1 MSGDRLGGV
10 KTLKVTGFLDEFEK
24 DEIKKS
30 VDIVSLF
37 TSFGIS
43 LEQKGNSHIGK
54 CPFHDDKTPSLSV
67 DRVKGLFNCFGC
79 GESGDVFNLVQKMKN
94 VEFKESLKFLKE
106 YDTSTGSVTE
116 GSIVPIPKNEDIPSS
131 DKEIKRATGRKQA
144 SCSSMQPGTGT
155 VGDPLLVDQP
165 KGGSLKSI
173 DLDRIMEFYSKTLSS
188 SKEPISYLEQRG
200 IGPEVLSRFGC
211 GYSNGKLK
219 DLVSSDQK
227 KVLKEVGIFNEKGY
241 ETFKDCAVFPFFDS
255 AGKVTGLYGRKL
267 ASSAKVKHLYLKG
280 PHRGLLNRKAS
291 SVYREEIILTESVID
306 ALSLIQ
312 LGIENVIP
320 CYGTNGFTDE
330 HLSLLKDERVQ
341 LVTIA
346 FDNDDAG
353 RRAAEKLRERLIAEE
368 FPVKVIYPTEAKDW
382 NEFLTFIDKTGD
394 TSVSDPVLSRQGKKE
409 DFTSLLQ
416 SAEITY
422 PKGKSPDFSVSKE
435 KGKYVFTAGDISYR
449 LLGVKELFVSN
460 LRVNIRAE
468 KGDMSFIDNSDL
480 YSARS
485 RTSFSL
491 HLSRLFDVETKR
503 IEKDLVRIVEYLE
516 DERDKSLSSGDEK
529 EYELSEKEIGLGME
543 FLTSENLFDRIV
555 QDTELLGYVGEE
567 INKILIYLAA
577 SSRKLDDP
585 ISVIVMSESA
595 AGKSYLIDTVR
606 KLIPPEDV
614 VSMTSLSDQ
623 ALNYLPEE
631 GLKHKFLVMGEA
643 VHSEVVEHQIRE
655 MLSAHEL
662 SRLVTTK
669 DEKTGKMTSKL
680 TKKEVI
686 VSAVMSS
693 TDYDLN
699 AENTSRSFVV
709 NTDES
714 TDQTRRI
721 HASQKKKYSTER
733 LEVRKNRIPEIIK
746 THHAAQRLLKK
757 IFVVNTLAER
767 VSFPDTLMRSRRD
780 HDRFMDLIA
789 TVAFLRQYQKEE
801 KEADGVAYIECDI
814 TDLKLA
820 VNIIKDILPATL
832 TNFPKSAI
840 TLYGELRKV
849 ITEKAK
855 DEELLATEVSISQR
869 ELREKTGLDQMFVK
883 RNLKTLID
891 FEYLICAGSKSRGSR
906 NTYRLIS
913 DEPIELLD
921 LSKLLNLEGKL

>member
-10 KTLKVTGFLDEFEK
+10 KTLKVSGFLDEFEK
-24 DEIKKS
+24 DEIKRN
-30 VDIVSLF
+30 VDIISLF
-37 TSFGIS
+37 TSFGVS
-43 LEQKGNSHIGK
+43 LEQKGKSHIGN

-67 DRVKGLFNCFGC
+67 DRGKGLFNCFGC
-79 GESGDVFNLVQKMKN
+79 GESGDVFDLVQKI
-94 VEFKESLKFLKE
+94 EGIDFKDSLKYLKE
-106 YDTSTGSVTE
+106 FDGSVLRFPQTKE
-116 GSIVPIPKNEDIPSS
+116 VPKNEDVPKS
-131 DKEIKRATGRKQA
+131 
-144 SCSSMQPGTGT
+144 
-155 VGDPLLVDQP
+155 DQP
-165 KGGSLKSI
+165 KGGSLESV
-173 DLDRIMEFYSKTLSS
+173 DLDRVMEFYQKSLFS
-188 SKEPISYLEQRG
+188 SKESISYLETRG
-200 IGPEVLSRFGC
+200 IGVELLSRFGC

-227 KVLKEVGIFNEKGY
+227 NALKEIGIFNEKGF
-241 ETFKDCAVFPFFDS
+241 ESFQTCVVFPLLDS
-255 AGKVTGLYGRKL
+255 HSKVTGLYGRKL
-267 ASSAKVKHLYLKG
+267 ANSAKVKHLYLKG
-280 PHRGLLNRKAS
+280 PRRGLLNRKAA
-291 SVYREEIILTESVID
+291 SVYREEIILTESIID

-312 LGIENVIP
+312 LGVENVIP

-330 HLSLLKDERVQ
+330 HLSLLKDERVK

-353 RRAAEKLRERLIAEE
+353 RRAAEKLIELLVKEG
-368 FPVKVIYPTEAKDW
+368 FPVKVIYPSGSKDW
-382 NEFLTFIDKTGD
+382 NEFLTLRGE
-394 TSVSDPVLSRQGKKE
+394 KKE
-409 DFTSLLQ
+409 VLELLS
-416 SAEITY
+416 SADILY

-435 KGKYVFTAGDISYR
+435 KGKYVFTAGEISYR

-468 KGDMSFIDNSDL
+468 KGELSFIDNSDL

-491 HLSRLFDVETKR
+491 HLSRLFDTESKR
-503 IEKDLVRIVEYLE
+503 IEKDLIRIVEYLE
-516 DERDKSLSSGDEK
+516 EERDKSLSSGE
-529 EYELSEKEIGLGME
+529 ETAYEMTESEIELGME
-543 FLTSENLFDRIV
+543 FLTSADMFDRIV

-595 AGKSYLIDTVR
+595 AGKSYLIDTVK

-669 DEKTGKMTSKL
+669 DEKTGQMTSKMV
-680 TKKEVI
+680 KKEVT

-721 HASQKKKYSTER
+721 HASQKMKYSTER
-733 LEVRKNRIPEIIK
+733 LQLKKNRIPEIIK

-757 IFVVNTLAER
+757 VFIVNTLAEKI
-767 VSFPDTLMRSRRD
+767 SFPDTLMRSRRD

-789 TVAFLRQYQKEE
+789 TIAFLRQYQKEE
-801 KEADGVAYIECDI
+801 KEAEGVKFIECDM

-820 VNIIKDILPATL
+820 VDIMKDILPATL

-840 TLYGELRKV
+840 SLYEEIRKV
-849 ITEKAK
+849 IEEKAK
-855 DEELLATEVSISQR
+855 SENLLPKEVSVTQR
-869 ELREKTGLDQMFVK
+869 ELREKTGLNQMFVK
-883 RNLKTLID
+883 RNLRTLID
-891 FEYLICAGSKSRGSR
+891 FEYLICLGSQSRGSR
-906 NTYRLIS
+906 NAYRLVA
-913 DEPIELLD
+913 DESIELMD
-921 LSKLLNLEGKL
+921 LSKLLISENPQS

>member
-10 KTLKVTGFLDEFEK
+10 KTLKVSGFLDEFEK
-24 DEIKKS
+24 DEIKKR
-30 VDIVSLF
+30 VDILSLF
-37 TSFGIS
+37 SSFGVAY
-43 LEQKGNSHIGK
+43 EKKGRSHMAK
-54 CPFHDDKTPSLSV
+54 CPWHDDDTPSLSI
-67 DRVKGLFNCFGC
+67 DGIKGLYNCFGC
-79 GESGDVFNLVQKMKN
+79 GESGDIFDLVQKMEGI
-94 VEFKESLKFLKE
+94 EFKESLKYLKE
-106 YDTSTGSVTE
+106 YDGSSVASSLPSKME
-116 GSIVPIPKNEDIPSS
+116 EVPKNEDIPPS
-131 DKEIKRATGRKQA
+131 A
-144 SCSSMQPGTGT
+144 
-155 VGDPLLVDQP
+155 QP
-165 KGGSLKSI
+165 KGGSLKSV
-173 DLDRIMEFYSKTLSS
+173 DLDRVMEFYQKSLSS
-188 SKEPISYLEQRG
+188 SKEPVSYLEQRG
-200 IGPEVLSRFGC
+200 ITPEVLSRFSV

-227 KVLKEVGIFNEKGY
+227 KELKQIGIFNEKGY
-241 ETFKDCAVFPFFDS
+241 ESFKDSVVFPFYDS
-255 AGKVTGLYGRKL
+255 VGKVTGLYGRKL

-280 PHRGLLNRKAS
+280 PHRGLLNRKAA
-291 SVYREEIILTESVID
+291 SVYREEIILTESIID

-320 CYGTNGFTDE
+320 CYGTNGFTDK
-330 HLSLLKDERVQ
+330 HLSLLKDERVK

-353 RRAAEKLRERLIAEE
+353 RRAAEKLIELLIKEG
-368 FPVKVIYPTEAKDW
+368 FPVKVIYPSGSKDW
-382 NEFLTFIDKTGD
+382 NEFLTLNK
-394 TSVSDPVLSRQGKKE
+394 SKE
-409 DFTSLLQ
+409 DFSSILQ

-422 PKGKSPDFSVSKE
+422 PKGKSPDFTVRKE
-435 KGKYVFTAGDISYR
+435 KGKYLFIASDISYR

-491 HLSRLFDVETKR
+491 HLSRLFDVESKR
-503 IEKDLVRIVEYLE
+503 IEKDLIRIVEYLE
-516 DERDKSLSSGDEK
+516 DERDKSLSSGEEK
-529 EYELSEKEIGLGME
+529 EVELSDSEIELGME
-543 FLTSENLFDRIV
+543 FLTSADMFDRIV

-595 AGKSYLIDTVR
+595 AGKSYLIDTVK
-606 KLIPPEDV
+606 KLIPSEDV
-614 VSMTSLSDQ
+614 VSMTSLSEQ
-623 ALNYLPEE
+623 ALNYLPED

-662 SRLVTTK
+662 SRLVTSK
-669 DEKTGKMTSKL
+669 DEKTGQMTSKL
-680 TKKEVI
+680 VRKEVI

-721 HASQKKKYSTER
+721 HASQKKKYSTDR
-733 LEVRKNRIPEIIK
+733 LQVKRDKIPQIIK
-746 THHAAQRLLKK
+746 THHAAQRLLKPLF
-757 IFVVNTLAER
+757 IVNPLAEKIN
-767 VSFPDTLMRSRRD
+767 FPDTLMRSRRD

-789 TVAFLRQYQKEE
+789 SVAFLRQYQKEE
-801 KEADGVAYIECDI
+801 KEAEGVKYIECDLD
-814 TDLKLA
+814 DLEIA
-820 VNIIKDILPATL
+820 GRIIKQILPATL

-840 TLYGELRKV
+840 TLYEELRKV

-855 DEELLATEVSISQR
+855 SENLLAKEVSVTQR
-869 ELREKTGLDQMFVK
+869 ELREETGLDQMFVK
-883 RNLKTLID
+883 RNLKTLCD
-891 FEYLICAGSKSRGSR
+891 FEYLICTGSRTRGSR
-906 NTYRLIS
+906 NSYRLVA

-921 LSKLLNLEGKL
+921 LSKLLKS

>member
-10 KTLKVTGFLDEFEK
+10 KTLKVSGFLDEFEK
-24 DEIKKS
+24 DEIKKR
-30 VDIVSLF
+30 VDILSLF
-37 TSFGIS
+37 SSFGVTY
-43 LEQKGNSHIGK
+43 EKKGRSHMAK
-54 CPFHDDKTPSLSV
+54 CPWHDDDTPSLSI
-67 DRVKGLFNCFGC
+67 DGTKGLYNCFGC
-79 GESGDVFNLVQKMKN
+79 GESGDIFDLVQKM
-94 VEFKESLKFLKE
+94 EGIDFKESLKYLKE
-106 YDTSTGSVTE
+106 FDGSVIPFPKME
-116 GSIVPIPKNEDIPSS
+116 KVPKNEDLASS
-131 DKEIKRATGRKQA
+131 D
-144 SCSSMQPGTGT
+144 QPE
-155 VGDPLLVDQP
+155 
-165 KGGSLKSI
+165 GGSLELVS
-173 DLDRIMEFYSKTLSS
+173 LDRVMEFYQKSLSS
-188 SKEPISYLEQRG
+188 SKDAIIYLETRG
-200 IGPEVLSRFGC
+200 IAPEVLSRLSV

-219 DLVSSDQK
+219 DLVSSSQK
-227 KVLKEVGIFNEKGY
+227 KELKQIGIFNEKGY
-241 ETFKDCAVFPFFDS
+241 ESFKDSVVFPLYDS
-255 AGKVTGLYGRKL
+255 TGKVTGLYGRKL

-280 PHRGLLNRKAS
+280 PHRGLLNRKAA
-291 SVYREEIILTESVID
+291 SVYREEIILTESIID

-330 HLSLLKDERVQ
+330 HLSLLKDERVK

-353 RRAAEKLRERLIAEE
+353 KRAAEKLRALLIAEE
-368 FPVKVIYPTEAKDW
+368 FLVKVINPTGLKDW
-382 NEFLTFIDKTGD
+382 NEFLTLTDKTGD
-394 TSVSDPVLSRQGKKE
+394 TSVSDPVLSRKKSKE
-409 DFTSLLQ
+409 DFISILQ

-422 PKGKSPDFSVSKE
+422 PKGKNPDFSVTKE
-435 KGKYVFTAGDISYR
+435 KGKYLFVAGEISYR

-491 HLSRLFDVETKR
+491 HLSRLFDVESKR
-503 IEKDLVRIVEYLE
+503 IEKDLIRIVEYLE
-516 DERDKSLSSGDEK
+516 DERDKSLSSGEEK
-529 EYELSEKEIGLGME
+529 SYELSESEIELGME

-595 AGKSYLIDTVR
+595 AGKSYLIDTIK

-614 VSMTSLSDQ
+614 VSMTSLSEQ
-623 ALNYLPEE
+623 ALNYLPED

-643 VHSEVVEHQIRE
+643 VHSEVVEYQIRE

-680 TKKEVI
+680 VKKEVT

-721 HASQKKKYSTER
+721 HASQKKKYSTDR
-733 LEVRKNRIPEIIK
+733 LQVKRDKIPQIIK
-746 THHAAQRLLKK
+746 THHAAQRLLKSVF
-757 IFVVNTLAER
+757 IVNPLAEKIN
-767 VSFPDTLMRSRRD
+767 FPDTLMRSRRD

-789 TVAFLRQYQKEE
+789 SVAFLRQYQKEE
-801 KEADGVAYIECDI
+801 KEAEGVTYIECDDS
-814 TDLKLA
+814 DLEIA
-820 VNIIKDILPATL
+820 GRIIKQILPATL
-832 TNFPKSAI
+832 TNFPKSAR
-840 TLYGELRKV
+840 TLYEEVRRV
-849 ITEKAK
+849 ICEKAK
-855 DEELLATEVSISQR
+855 SEGLLPKEVSVTQR
-869 ELREKTGLDQMFVK
+869 ELREETGLDQMFVK
-883 RNLKTLID
+883 RNLRTLCD
-891 FEYLICAGSKSRGSR
+891 FEYLHSAGSKSRGSR
-906 NTYRLIS
+906 NAYRLVA

-921 LSKLLNLEGKL
+921 LSKLLKS

>member
-37 TSFGIS
+37 TSFGVS
-43 LEQKGNSHIGK
+43 LEQKGNSHIGN
-54 CPFHDDKTPSLSV
+54 CPWHNDKTPSLSV
-67 DRVKGLFNCFGC
+67 DREKGLFNCFGC
-79 GESGDVFNLVQKMKN
+79 GESGDVFNFVQKIKGID
-94 VEFKESLKFLKE
+94 FKESLSFLKE
-106 YDTSTGSVTE
+106 WDGTSKPVSLPSKMEEV
-116 GSIVPIPKNEDIPSS
+116 PKNEDIPSS
-131 DKEIKRATGRKQA
+131 A
-144 SCSSMQPGTGT
+144 
-155 VGDPLLVDQP
+155 QP
-165 KGGSLKSI
+165 KGGSLESV
-173 DLDRIMEFYSKTLSS
+173 DLDRVMEFYSKSLSS
-188 SKEPISYLEQRG
+188 SKEPISYLETRG
-200 IGPEVLSRFGC
+200 ISPKVFSRFSV

-219 DLVSSDQK
+219 DLVSSSQK
-227 KVLKEVGIFNEKGY
+227 KELKSIGIFNEKGY
-241 ETFKDCAVFPFFDS
+241 EAFKDSVVFPLFDS

-280 PHRGLLNRKAS
+280 PHRGLLNRKSA
-291 SVYREEIILTESVID
+291 SVYREEIILTESIID

-320 CYGTNGFTDE
+320 CYGTNGFTEE
-330 HLSLLKDERVQ
+330 HLSLLKDERVK

-346 FDNDDAG
+346 FDNDGAG
-353 RRAAEKLRERLIAEE
+353 RSSAEKLRERLITEG
-368 FPVKVIYPTEAKDW
+368 FPVKVIYPKESKDW
-382 NEFLTFIDKTGD
+382 NEFLTLTDKTGD
-394 TSVSDPVLSRQGKKE
+394 TTVSDPVLSRKGRKE
-409 DFTSLLQ
+409 EVLELLT

-468 KGDMSFIDNSDL
+468 KGEMSFIDNSDL

-491 HLSRLFDVETKR
+491 HLSRLFDVESGR
-503 IEKDLVRIVEYLE
+503 IEKDLIRIVEYLE
-516 DERDKSLSSGDEK
+516 DERDKSLSSGEEK
-529 EYELSEKEIGLGME
+529 TYELSESEIELGME

-595 AGKSYLIDTVR
+595 AGKSYLIDTIK

-614 VSMTSLSDQ
+614 VSMTSLSEQ
-623 ALNYLPEE
+623 ALNYLPED

-643 VHSEVVEHQIRE
+643 VHSDVVEHQIRE

-680 TKKEVI
+680 TTKEVI

-699 AENTSRSFVV
+699 AENISRFFVI
-709 NTDES
+709 NADES
-714 TDQTRRI
+714 DSQTDRI
-721 HASQKKKYSTER
+721 YQLQRKGQQLKSVYEKKTK
-733 LEVRKNRIPEIIK
+733 LPEVIK
-746 THHAAQRLLKK
+746 VHHAAQRLLQQRL
-757 IFVVNTLAER
+757 IINPLAEYLD
-767 VSFPDTLMRSRRD
+767 FPKSMMRFRRD
-780 HDRFMDLIA
+780 HGRFLELIA
-789 TVAFLRQYQKEE
+789 SICHLRQFQKEE
-801 KEADGVAYIECDI
+801 KESDGVKYIECDLI
-814 TDLKLA
+814 DYELA
-820 VNIIKDILPATL
+820 YKIIKETLASSMNSIPQSALILYQEIRDMVS
-832 TNFPKSAI
+832 K
-840 TLYGELRKV
+840 
-849 ITEKAK
+849 KAK
-855 DEELLATEVSISQR
+855 NENLKVYEIGFSQR
-869 ELREKTGLDQMFVK
+869 EIREYSELGQRSVK
-883 RNLKTLID
+883 KYMKLLAD
-891 FEYLICAGSKSRGSR
+891 YEYLQVGGVRARGSR
-906 NTYRLIS
+906 NSYRLVA
-913 DEPIELLD
+913 DEDIRSLD
-921 LSKLLNLEGKL
+921 LSIIPTPQQIKEKTLLSPPLVES

>member
-10 KTLKVTGFLDEFEK
+10 KTLKVSGFLDEFEK

-30 VDIVSLF
+30 IDIVSLF
-37 TSFGIS
+37 TSFGVG
-43 LEQKGNSHIGK
+43 LEQKGNSHIGN
-54 CPFHDDKTPSLSV
+54 CPFHEDKTPSLSV
-67 DRVKGLFNCFGC
+67 DRGKGLFNCFGC
-79 GESGDVFNLVQKMKN
+79 GESGDVFNLVQKM
-94 VEFKESLKFLKE
+94 EGLDFKGSLKYLKE
-106 YDTSTGSVTE
+106 YDGS
-116 GSIVPIPKNEDIPSS
+116 SISSLPSKMEEVPKNEDIPPSH
-131 DKEIKRATGRKQA
+131 
-144 SCSSMQPGTGT
+144 
-155 VGDPLLVDQP
+155 P
-165 KGGSLKSI
+165 KGKQLTEVS
-173 DLDRIMEFYSKTLSS
+173 LDRVSDFYRKCFSS
-188 SKEPISYLEQRG
+188 SKEAVSYFDTRG
-200 IGPEVLSRFGC
+200 IGLEVLNRFSA
-211 GYSNGKLK
+211 GYSSGKLK
-219 DLVSSDQK
+219 DLVSSSQK
-227 KVLKEVGIFNEKGY
+227 KELKQIGIFNEKGY
-241 ETFKDCAVFPFFDS
+241 ETFKDSVVFPFYDS
-255 AGKVTGLYGRKL
+255 HSKVTGLYGRKL

-280 PHRGLLNRKAS
+280 PHRGLLNRKAA
-291 SVYREEIILTESVID
+291 SVYREEILLTESIID

-330 HLSLLKDERVQ
+330 HLSLLKDERVK

-346 FDNDDAG
+346 FDNDEAG
-353 RRAAEKLRERLIAEE
+353 RSSAEKLRERLIVEG
-368 FPVKVIYPTEAKDW
+368 FPVKVIYPSESKDW
-382 NEFLTFIDKTGD
+382 NEFLTLNKDKTGD
-394 TSVSDPVLSRQGKKE
+394 AEHRGPVLSRQGEKKE
-409 DFTSLLQ
+409 VLELLN
-416 SAEITY
+416 SAEVLY
-422 PKGKSPDFSVSKE
+422 PKGISPDFTVRKE
-435 KGKYVFTAGDISYR
+435 KGKYLFIASEISYR

-468 KGDMSFIDNSDL
+468 KGEMSFIDNSDL

-491 HLSRLFDVETKR
+491 HLSRLFDVESKR
-503 IEKDLVRIVEYLE
+503 IEKDLIRIVEYLE
-516 DERDKSLSSGDEK
+516 DERDKSLSSGEEA
-529 EYELSEKEIGLGME
+529 EYQLTESEIELGME

-595 AGKSYLIDTVR
+595 AGKSYLIDTVK

-614 VSMTSLSDQ
+614 VSMTSLSEQ
-623 ALNYLPEE
+623 ALNYLPED

-669 DEKTGKMTSKL
+669 DEKTGQMTSKMV
-680 TKKEVI
+680 KKEVT

-721 HASQKKKYSTER
+721 HASQKMKYSTER
-733 LEVRKNRIPEIIK
+733 LQLKKNRIPEIIK

-757 IFVVNTLAER
+757 VFIVNTLAEKI
-767 VSFPDTLMRSRRD
+767 SFPDTLMRSRRD

-789 TVAFLRQYQKEE
+789 TIAFLRQYQKEE
-801 KEADGVAYIECDI
+801 KEAEGVKFIECDM

-820 VNIIKDILPATL
+820 VDIMKDILPATL

-840 TLYGELRKV
+840 SLYEELRKV
-849 ITEKAK
+849 ICEKAK
-855 DEELLATEVSISQR
+855 DENLLPFEVSISQR
-869 ELREKTGLDQMFVK
+869 ELREKTGLNQMFVK
-883 RNLKTLID
+883 RNLRTLID
-891 FEYLICAGSKSRGSR
+891 FEYLICLGSKSRGSR
-906 NTYRLIS
+906 NAYRLVA
-913 DEPIELLD
+913 DQPIELMD
-921 LSKLLNLEGKL
+921 LSKLLIPENSKSK